1 MKQNNM
7 LAMILAGGRGSRLHE
22 LTNKVAKP
30 AVSYGGKY
38 RIVDFPL
45 SNCANS
51 GVDIVGV
58 LTQYESVLLNS
69 YVAAGGR
76 WGLDARESGVFVL
89 PPREKADADLD
100 VYRGTADAISQNIDF
115 IDKYSPEYLLVLSGD
130 HIYKMNYDKM
140 LDYHKEMNADATI
153 AVIEVPMKEAS
164 RFGIMNTDS
173 NGRIVEFEEKPEH
186 PKSNLASMGIYIFN
200 WKLLRKILLAD
211 MKNPD
216 SHHDFGKDVI
226 PCLLNDNKTLAA
238 YKFKGYWKD
247 VGTIDSLWE
256 ANMDL
261 IDSRN
266 ELNLNDPT
274 WKIYTE
280 DTPAL
285 PQYIGPNAKI
295 DKAFITQGCVVEGEV
310 KHSVLFTGCKVGEG
324 AKIIDSVLMPG
335 VEVAAGAVVQR
346 ALVADNV
353 KIGQDAVVGS
363 ADSENIELVSKRV
376 KGGRIIWQEHLEL
389 SHLPEPISK

>member
-1 MKQNNM
+1 M
-7 LAMILAGGRGSRLHE
+7 LAMILAGGRGSRLHD

-51 GVDIVGV
+51 GVNVVGV

-69 YVAAGGR
+69 YVAAGRR
-76 WGLDARESGVFVL
+76 WGLDAKDSGVFVL
-89 PPREKADADLD
+89 PPREKADAGLD

-115 IDKYSPEYLLVLSGD
+115 VDSYDPDYLLILSGD
-130 HIYKMNYDKM
+130 HIYKMDYDQM
-140 LDYHKEMNADATI
+140 LRYHKEHNADATI

-164 RFGIMNTDS
+164 RFGIMNTDTET
-173 NGRIVEFEEKPEH
+173 NQIIEFEEKPAE

-200 WKLLRKILLAD
+200 WKLLRKLLIAD
-211 MKNPD
+211 MKND
-216 SHHDFGKDVI
+216 ASSHDFGKDII
-226 PCLLNDNKTLAA
+226 PELLNDDKALYA

-261 IDSRN
+261 LDKNN
-266 ELNLNDPT
+266 ELDLNDPS

-280 DTPAL
+280 DVSEP
-285 PQYIGPNAKI
+285 PHYIGPDATINR
-295 DKAFITQGCVVEGEV
+295 AFITQGCVIDGEV
-310 KHSVLFTGCKVGEG
+310 TNSVLFTNSRVGKG

-335 VEVAAGAVVQR
+335 VEVAEDATVIR
-346 ALVADNV
+346 SLVANNV
-353 KIGQDAVVGS
+353 KIGKGATVGS
-363 ADSENIELVSKRV
+363 ADSEHIELVAKRV
-376 KGGRIIWQEHLEL
+376 KGVE
-389 SHLPEPISK
+389 

>member
-22 LTNKVAKP
+22 LTNRVAKP

-130 HIYKMNYDKM
+130 HIYKMDYDKM

-164 RFGIMNTDS
+164 RFGIMNTDGA
-173 NGRIVEFEEKPEH
+173 GRIVEFEEKPEH
-186 PKSNLASMGIYIFN
+186 PKSDLASMGIYIFN
-200 WKLLRKILLAD
+200 WKLLRKMLLAD
-211 MKNPD
+211 MKDPD
-216 SHHDFGKDVI
+216 SHHDFGKDII
-226 PCLLNDNKTLAA
+226 PQLLNDNKTLAA

-261 IDSRN
+261 LDSRN
-266 ELNLNDPT
+266 ELNLNDAS
-274 WKIYTE
+274 WRIYTE
-280 DTPAL
+280 DTPTL

-346 ALVADNV
+346 ALVADNI
-353 KIGQDAVVGS
+353 KIGPEAVVGS

-376 KGGRIIWQEHLEL
+376 KGVE
-389 SHLPEPISK
+389 

>member
-1 MKQNNM
+1 MKHNNM
-7 LAMILAGGRGSRLHE
+7 LAMILAGGRGSRLHD

-51 GVDIVGV
+51 GIDVVGV

-69 YVAAGGR
+69 YVAAGHR
-76 WGLDARESGVFVL
+76 WGLDAKDSGVFVL
-89 PPREKADADLD
+89 PPREKADSNLD

-115 IDKYSPEYLLVLSGD
+115 IDAYEPEYLLILSGD
-130 HIYKMNYDKM
+130 HIYKMNYGKM
-140 LDYHKEMNADATI
+140 LEHHNANNADATI

-164 RFGIMNTDS
+164 RFGIMNTDE
-173 NGRIVEFEEKPEH
+173 NGMIVEFEEKPAN

-200 WKLLRKILLAD
+200 WKVLRKMLLAD
-211 MKNPD
+211 MKNAD
-216 SHHDFGKDVI
+216 SSHDFGKDII
-226 PCLLNDNKTLAA
+226 PALLEDSRRLCAFQ
-238 YKFKGYWKD
+238 FKGYWKD

-261 IDSRN
+261 LNKNN
-266 ELNLNDPT
+266 ELDLNDPT

-280 DTPAL
+280 DVTSL
-285 PQYIGPNAKI
+285 PHYIGENADIKN
-295 DKAFITQGCVVEGEV
+295 AFITQGCVINGEV
-310 KHSVLFTGCKVGEG
+310 KNSVLFTNAKVAEG

-335 VEVAAGAVVQR
+335 AEVAEGAIITR
-346 ALVADNV
+346 ALVANDV
-353 KIGQDAVVGS
+353 KIGKGAVVGS
-363 ADSENIELVSKRV
+363 ADSQHIELVAKRV
-376 KGGRIIWQEHLEL
+376 KGED
-389 SHLPEPISK
+389 

>member
-164 RFGIMNTDS
+164 RFGIMNTDG

-216 SHHDFGKDVI
+216 SHHDFGKDII
-226 PCLLNDNKTLAA
+226 PCLLDDNKTLAA

-295 DKAFITQGCVVEGEV
+295 NKAFFTQGCVVEGEV
-310 KHSVLFTGCKVGEG
+310 SHSVLFTGCTVGEG
-324 AKIIDSVLMPG
+324 AKVIDSVLMPG

-353 KIGQDAVVGS
+353 KIGQGAVVGS

-376 KGGRIIWQEHLEL
+376 KGVE
-389 SHLPEPISK
+389 

>member
-38 RIVDFPL
+38 RIIDFPL

-51 GVDIVGV
+51 GINVVGV
-58 LTQYESVLLNS
+58 LTQYESILLNS
-69 YVAAGGR
+69 YVAAGRR
-76 WGLDARESGVFVL
+76 WGLDAKESGVFVL
-89 PPREKADADLD
+89 PPREKADANLD

-115 IDKYSPEYLLVLSGD
+115 IDTYSPEYLLVLSGD

-140 LDYHKEMNADATI
+140 LQEHKDNGADATI

-164 RFGIMNTDS
+164 RFGIMNTDDE
-173 NGRIVEFEEKPEH
+173 NRIIEFEEKPEH

-200 WKLLRKILLAD
+200 WKLLRKTLLAD
-211 MKNPD
+211 MKNAD
-216 SHHDFGKDVI
+216 SSHDFGKDII
-226 PCLLNDNKTLAA
+226 PALLNDEKKLCA
-238 YKFKGYWKD
+238 YKYKGYWKD

-261 IDSRN
+261 LDKN
-266 ELNLNDPT
+266 NALDLNDPA

-280 DTPAL
+280 DVTAL
-285 PQYIGPNAKI
+285 PQYIGA
-295 DKAFITQGCVVEGEV
+295 DAVVDRAFITQGCVVNGKV
-310 KHSVLFTGCKVGEG
+310 KNSVLFTGAKVAEG
-324 AKIIDSVLMPG
+324 AQVIDSVLMPG
-335 VEVAAGAVVQR
+335 AEVAEGAVVTR
-346 ALVADNV
+346 TLVADGV
-353 KIGQDAVVGS
+353 KIGKNAVVGS
-363 ADSENIELVSKRV
+363 ADSKNIELVAKRV
-376 KGGRIIWQEHLEL
+376 KGDE
-389 SHLPEPISK
+389 